1 MRKVVLAGAAVVVL
15 LAACGGDDD
24 KTTAG
29 SGSASTPAATTPA
42 QTPTQD
48 ATSAPAGDAPVQLEG
63 NVTIHDSVDL
73 PASGEIEMEVD
84 DSYFEPT
91 FVKAKAGAKVTV
103 KLHREGDLPHTF
115 TIDDPKI
122 DESLPAGAADKTV
135 TFTMP
140 DSGFVNFYCKLHKGG
155 GMQGAFYVG

>member
-24 KTTAG
+24 KPAG
-29 SGSASTPAATTPA
+29 SGGTSAPAATTPA
-42 QTPTQD
+42 QTPTE
-48 ATSAPAGDAPVQLEG
+48 ATSEPAGDAPVQLEG
-63 NVTIHDSVDL
+63 KVDIHASADL
-73 PASGEIEMEVD
+73 PAGGEIELEVA

-91 FVKAKAGAKVTV
+91 FVKAKAGSKVTA
-103 KLHREGDLPHTF
+103 KLHVEGELPHTF

-122 DESLPAGAADKTV
+122 DENLPTDVADKTV

-140 DSGFVNFYCKLHKGG
+140 DSGFVNFYCKIHRSL